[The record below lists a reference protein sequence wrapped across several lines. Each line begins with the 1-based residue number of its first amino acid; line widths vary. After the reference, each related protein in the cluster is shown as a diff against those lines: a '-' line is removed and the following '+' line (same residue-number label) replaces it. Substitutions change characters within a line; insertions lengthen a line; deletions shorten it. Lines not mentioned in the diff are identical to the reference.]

1 MGRAELRVEV
11 AYGAGPADT
20 ELVPLVLEEG
30 ATLADALQASGL
42 MVRHALSLDA
52 VRLGIWGKV
61 RDAAT
66 VLRERD
72 RVEIYRAL
80 KVDPKEARRQR
91 YKRHLENAK
100 KASVS
105 GTR

>member
-11 AYGAGPADT
+11 AYGAGPSDT

-100 KASVS
+100 KA
-105 GTR
+105 